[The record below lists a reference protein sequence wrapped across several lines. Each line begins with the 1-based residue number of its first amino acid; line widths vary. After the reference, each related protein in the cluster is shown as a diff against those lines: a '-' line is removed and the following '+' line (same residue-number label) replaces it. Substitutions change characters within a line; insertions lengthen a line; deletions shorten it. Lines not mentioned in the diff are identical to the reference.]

1 MGEES
6 DPSHPCPIPAA
17 HSTPFDPAAVW
28 LVCLFM
34 TLCGSLCDFDCLQVK
49 CEGSNGVLRVA
60 EVGQGWDGAVQ
71 DERRD
76 GKGWKH
82 A

>member
-17 HSTPFDPAAVW
+17 HSTPFDPAAVR

-49 CEGSNGVLRVA
+49 CEDTGGDTGRGARDQYHNA
-60 EVGQGWDGAVQ
+60 ELYARWLAS
-71 DERRD
+71 
-76 GKGWKH
+76 
-82 A
+82 